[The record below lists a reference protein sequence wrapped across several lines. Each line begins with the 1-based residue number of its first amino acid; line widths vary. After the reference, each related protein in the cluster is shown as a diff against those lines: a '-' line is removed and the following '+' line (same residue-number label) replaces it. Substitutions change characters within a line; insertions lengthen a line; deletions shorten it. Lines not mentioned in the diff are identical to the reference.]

1 MARNILAIDPGNEY
15 SAFVEMDQ
23 GYKPIRFAKLPNDK
37 MRSVVAEAK
46 EFGCTVVIEMIGHY
60 GSGMPAGTTVFDTC
74 IWIGRF
80 TEIAGAVTFIKRKT
94 IAAEICGT
102 VKAKDSNVR
111 QALIDRFAP
120 GISNYGKGTKKD
132 PGWFY
137 GFSADV
143 WQAYAVGVTYLDKM
157 HRTEGCCGKL
167 PELQ

>member
-1 MARNILAIDPGNEY
+1 MGNILAIDPGNEF
-15 SAFVEMDQ
+15 SAFVEMDSA
-23 GYKPIRFAKLPNDK
+23 YKPIRFAKLLNEK
-37 MRSVVAEAK
+37 MRSVVAEAA
-46 EFGCTVVIEMIGHY
+46 EDSVVIEMIGHY

-80 TEIAGAVTFIKRKT
+80 TEIAGDVTYIKRKT
-94 IAAEICGT
+94 IAAEICGN

-120 GISNYGKGTKKD
+120 GVSNYGKGTKKN

-143 WQAYAVGVTYLDKM
+143 WQAYAVGVAYLDM
-157 HRTEGCCGKL
+157 LHRAEGCL
-167 PELQ
+167 

>member
-23 GYKPIRFAKLPNDK
+23 EYKPIRFAKLQNDK
-37 MRSVVAEAK
+37 MRSVVAEVK
-46 EFGCTVVIEMIGHY
+46 KLGNTVVIEMIGHY

-74 IWIGRF
+74 IWIGRL
-80 TEIAGAVTFIKRKT
+80 TEIAGDAAYIKRKT
-94 IAAEICGT
+94 IAAEICGS

-111 QALIDRFAP
+111 RALIDRFAP

-143 WQAYAVGVTYLDKM
+143 WQAYAVGVAYIDLMK
-157 HRTEGCCGKL
+157 RAEGYCGKL
-167 PELQ
+167 HEL

>member
-1 MARNILAIDPGNEY
+1 MRNILAIDPGNEY

-37 MRSVVAEAK
+37 MRSVVAEA
-46 EFGCTVVIEMIGHY
+46 EDDTVVIEMIGHY
-60 GSGMPAGTTVFDTC
+60 GSGMPVGTTVFDTC

-80 TEIAGAVTFIKRKT
+80 TEIAGAVTYIKRKT

-143 WQAYAVGVTYLDKM
+143 WQAYAVGVTYLDKLY
-157 HRTEGCCGKL
+157 RTEGCCGKL
-167 PELQ
+167 HELQ